1 MNQLGQYTITA
12 EIHESAETLLYQ
24 GYRNTDRAPVTVKLL
39 KDENP
44 TAKAVAKLRHEHAIL
59 TDIDLP
65 GVVRP
70 YTLAE
75 HGNGWALVLEDA
87 GGGPLHHVLRSRR
100 LDLPT
105 ALRIASSVADTL
117 AGLHQHRV
125 IHKDIKPHNILVR
138 WEPLATK
145 LIDFGIA
152 TRLTREAQRA
162 AHPGAL
168 EGSLAYMSPEQTGRT
183 NRLLDHRT
191 DLYSLGVT
199 LYEMVTGVLPFQTTD
214 PVDLIHCHIA
224 RHPPAPH
231 EVAPHV
237 PRAVSDLVMKLLAK
251 AAEDRYQSARGLKA
265 DLDECLAR
273 LAATGSVAPF
283 PLGQHDRGGE
293 LHIPQKLY
301 GREEESAR
309 LAAAWGRAS
318 RGAAELVLISGY
330 SGVGK
335 SALVNDLS
343 GPVVRSG
350 GYFIV
355 GKFDQLTRSTPY
367 AAVAHAFRELVRRL
381 LVEPADVLARFRQR
395 LLRAL
400 GPSGQVLVDLIPE
413 LELVIGPQP
422 AVPALAPVESQNR
435 FHLLF
440 QGLLRVFTAGEH
452 PLALF
457 LDDLQWADPA
467 SLDLFRLLLSEP
479 SRQHLLVLGAYRDQE
494 VDAAHPL
501 RAVLR
506 DLAQAGARVSEI
518 HLAPL
523 SLPDVGRLIAE
534 SLGCGE
540 EQVAELAAI
549 VQGKTAGNPFF
560 LGQFLGSI
568 HHESLL
574 TFDAPRGVWVWDAE
588 RIQHAA
594 GTDGIISFMA
604 GKIQRLPPGAQR
616 VLTLAACV
624 GHEFDLRTLSLVC
637 ERPPAEAAAELGEAL
652 REGLVVPLT
661 GEQRLLGAPAAPG
674 ADDDVPLVST
684 RGVRYRFL
692 HDRVQQAAYALVEE
706 GRRQEVHLSIGR
718 RLLADSGGSPAE
730 DDLFEVAG
738 HLNRGAARIVD
749 AAERIAVAR
758 LNLAAGRKAKA
769 AIAYQAAATYLK
781 AGLSLLD
788 EASWASEYALAFALH
803 VELAECVFMVGAR
816 DDAEALFDAAQGR
829 AAGIV
834 DQARIHHLRLLLHT
848 MAGDHEEALRAGWR
862 ALELFGVSVPE
873 GRDAWQAAAAA
884 ELAEVRANLAGRRP
898 MELLDLG
905 AITDPAERSALQI
918 LVDMTPAAFFASPG
932 VFAFIIAKQIN
943 VTLRSGHSE
952 LSAYACTLY
961 GLILSGSDQ
970 YEEAYEFA
978 RLGLALCERFPAVQ
992 VECKVLT
999 GLASPLGS
1007 FREPLRATLP
1017 DAARALEASL
1027 QAGDLLYASYA
1038 AQHHFFNR
1046 MGAGDELGA
1055 LRKEASEQLSLMQR
1069 LKNPTAAAIF
1079 QLAGQL
1085 VASLLGQTA
1094 ARESL
1099 SGEGF
1104 DEAAF
1109 AATLDRPEN
1118 AFVACWYYAAKLLLA
1133 VLYGDYEGAARLAAK
1148 AEEKAP
1154 GDAFYF
1160 TADVRFFASLARAMA
1175 GEGRGGEGA
1184 EALARDRQKLAA
1196 WAESCPETFL
1206 HKKLLV
1212 DAALARAAGDE
1223 LAAMD
1228 LLDQAIEAA
1237 RQSGFIHHQ
1246 ALASELAGKLHLARG
1261 RVRSAALHL
1270 SEAHGLYLRWGA
1282 AVKAQE
1288 LRDAH
1293 PSLLL
1298 QTAGA
1303 PRGAG
1308 VVDVSALGAVTA
1320 TTTGKDSEALDRA
1333 TVIRAAQAISGEIV
1347 LEKVLE
1353 RVMRIVIENA
1363 GAQRGLL
1370 ILAREGR
1377 LMVEA
1382 SITVD
1387 PDAMTVGPPIPVEAR
1402 DDLALSV
1409 VHYVERTREPLVLGD
1424 AAREP
1429 RFACDPYVARAR
1441 PRSLLC
1447 VAMAHQGKL
1456 SGLVYLEN
1464 NAATDVFTPA
1474 RIELASVLASQAAIA
1489 VENALLVARVQAAT
1503 EELRRANEALE
1514 DQIALRTEELRQAN
1528 EQLVRELG
1536 ERRQA
1541 EAERAELQEEIIR
1554 TQRTRL
1560 SELSTPLIPITERIV
1575 VMPLIGTMDE
1585 ARASQVLE
1593 AALSGAQSRGAAVV
1607 ILDITGVKVV
1617 DTGVACSLM
1626 NTAAALRLLG
1636 TRVVLTGVRPD
1647 VARTLVELD
1656 MGLGSIVTKG
1666 TLQSGIHYA
1675 LRLSGEATL
1684 FHSGAEG
1691 RGVVPPA
1698 SPSRS
1703 R

>member
-1 MNQLGQYTITA
+1 MDQLGQYTITA
-12 EIHESAETLLYQ
+12 EIHESAETLLYH
-24 GYRNTDRAPVTVKLL
+24 GYRNADRAPVTVKLL

-59 TDIDLP
+59 RDIHLP

-70 YTLAE
+70 YTLEE
-75 HGNGWALVLEDA
+75 HGSGWALVLEDA
-87 GGGPLHHVLRSRR
+87 GGEPLHHVLRSRR
-100 LDLPT
+100 LDLTT

-117 AGLHQHRV
+117 AGLHQHRI

-138 WEPLATK
+138 WEPLTTK

-152 TRLTREAQRA
+152 ARLTREAQRA
-162 AHPGAL
+162 AHPDAL

-199 LYEMVTGVLPFQTTD
+199 LYEMLTGVLPFQTTD

-231 EVAPHV
+231 EVEPRV

-273 LAATGSVAPF
+273 LSATDSVAPF

-309 LAAAWGRAS
+309 LAAAWERAS
-318 RGAAELVLISGY
+318 RGAAELVLIAGY

-335 SALVNDLS
+335 SALVNELS

-350 GYFIV
+350 GYFIA
-355 GKFDQLTRSTPY
+355 GKFDQLSRSTPY

-381 LVEPADVLARFRQR
+381 LVEPADVLARSRQR

-400 GPSGQVLVDLIPE
+400 GPSGQVLIDLIPE

-422 AVPALAPVESQNR
+422 PVPALAPVESQNR

-440 QGLLRVFTAGEH
+440 QAFLRVFTAGER

-479 SRQHLLVLGAYRDQE
+479 SRRHLLVLGAYRDQE

-501 RAVLR
+501 RAVLG

-523 SLPDVGRLIAE
+523 SLGDVGRLIAE

-549 VQGKTAGNPFF
+549 VQGKTDGNPFF
-560 LGQFLGSI
+560 LGQFLESI
-568 HHESLL
+568 HQDSLL
-574 TFDAPRGVWVWDAE
+574 TFDAPRGAWVWDAE
-588 RIQHAA
+588 RIQRAA
-594 GTDGIISFMA
+594 GTDDVISFMA
-604 GKIQRLPPGAQR
+604 GKIQRLSPGAQR

-624 GHEFDLRTLSLVC
+624 GHEFDLRTLSLIC

-661 GEQRLLGAPAAPG
+661 GQHRLLGAPAEPG
-674 ADDDVPLVST
+674 ADEAPLVST
-684 RGVRYRFL
+684 RDVRYRFL

-718 RLLADSGGSPAE
+718 RLLADSGGSPTE
-730 DDLFEVAG
+730 DDLFDVAG
-738 HLNRGAARIVD
+738 HLNRGAARIV
-749 AAERIAVAR
+749 ARAERIAVAR

-788 EASWASEYALAFALH
+788 DASWADEYALAFALH
-803 VELAECVFMVGAR
+803 AELAECVFMAGAR
-816 DDAEALFDAAQGR
+816 GDAEALFDAALGR
-829 AAGIV
+829 AAGAA
-834 DQARIHHLRLLLHT
+834 DRAHIHHLRLLLHT

-862 ALELFGVSVPE
+862 ALEPFGVSVSE
-873 GRDAWQAAAAA
+873 GREAWPAAAAA

-905 AITDPAERSALQI
+905 AIADPAERSALQI
-918 LVDMTPAAFFASPG
+918 LVDMTPSAFFASPG
-932 VFAFIIAKQIN
+932 VFAFIVAKQIN

-961 GLILSGSDQ
+961 GLILSGGDQ
-970 YEEAYEFA
+970 YEEAYEFG

-999 GLASPLGS
+999 VLASTLGS

-1017 DAARALEASL
+1017 GAARALEASL

-1046 MGAGDELGA
+1046 LGAGDELGA
-1055 LRKEASEQLSLMQR
+1055 LRKEASEQLALMQR

-1079 QLAGQL
+1079 LLAGQL

-1094 ARESL
+1094 GRDSL
-1099 SGEGF
+1099 SGDGF

-1118 AFVACWYYAAKLLLA
+1118 AFVACWYYTAKLLLA

-1148 AEEKAP
+1148 AEEKTP

-1160 TADVRFFASLARAMA
+1160 TADVRFYASLARAMA
-1175 GEGRGGEGA
+1175 GEGRGTEGA
-1184 EALARDRQKLAA
+1184 AALARDRQKLAA
-1196 WAESCPETFL
+1196 LAGSCPETFL
-1206 HKKLLV
+1206 HKQLLV
-1212 DAALARAAGDE
+1212 EAVLARAAGDE
-1223 LAAMD
+1223 LAALD

-1237 RQSGFIHHQ
+1237 RQSGFVHQQ

-1261 RVRSAALHL
+1261 RARTAALHL

-1282 AVKAQE
+1282 VAKAQA

-1298 QTAGA
+1298 VSAGA
-1303 PRGAG
+1303 LRGAG
-1308 VVDVSALGAVTA
+1308 AVDVSALGAVTA
-1320 TTTGKDSEALDRA
+1320 TTTGKGGEALDRA

-1387 PDAMTVGPPIPVEAR
+1387 PDVMTVGPPIPVESR

-1429 RFACDPYVARAR
+1429 RFAGDPYVARAR

-1536 ERRQA
+1536 DRRQA

-1554 TQRTRL
+1554 AQRARL

-1575 VMPLIGTMDE
+1575 VMPLIGTVDE
-1585 ARASQVLE
+1585 ARARQVLE
-1593 AALSGAQSRGAAVV
+1593 AALEGAQSRGAAVV

-1617 DTGVACSLM
+1617 DSGVACSLM

-1656 MGLGSIVTKG
+1656 LGLGSIVTKG

-1684 FHSGAEG
+1684 FQGQGSAQIKQ
-1691 RGVVPPA
+1691 
-1698 SPSRS
+1698 
-1703 R
+1703 